1 MTTSTS
7 LLPPCARQ
15 LRGDP
20 MLSRYDV
27 VVVDEVQ
34 VVEVV
39 LLEPLIVVV
48 AAAVFQTLTAAAVV
62 LVELDLF
69 LSDTQHKYL
78 KNRNVFYKGRI

>member
-1 MTTSTS
+1 M
-7 LLPPCARQ
+7 
-15 LRGDP
+15 
-20 MLSRYDV
+20 
-27 VVVDEVQ
+27 VDL
-34 VVEVV
+34 V

-78 KNRNVFYKGRI
+78 KNRNVFYKG